1 MKRLFKDSLKIHKHL
16 IDLEKSMNGSKN
28 NVITFSKAR

>member
-1 MKRLFKDSLKIHKHL
+1 
-16 IDLEKSMNGSKN
+16 MNGSKN